1 MKYLGID
8 YGDSKV
14 GLAIGDSASGLALP
28 YKILAN
34 RGAKGLLLE
43 IKNIC
48 QQEKINQIIVGV
60 PFNTQAKTAT
70 PAEKKV
76 RDFIQ
81 ALQAAVALPISE
93 QSEIFSTKAAQ
104 KLSPGK
110 RDDDLAAMLI
120 LQSYL
125 DKDR

>member
-1 MKYLGID
+1 MKYLGLD

-14 GLAIGDSASGLALP
+14 GLAIGDSAAGLALP

-34 RGAKGLLLE
+34 RGVNGLLSE

-48 QQEKINQIIVGV
+48 QQEKIEKIIVGV
-60 PFNTQAKTAT
+60 PFNTQAKTMT

-76 RDFIQ
+76 RNFIR
-81 ALQAAVALPISE
+81 ALQAVVALPISE
-93 QSEIFSTKAAQ
+93 QSEIFSTKAAR
-104 KLSPGK
+104 KLSPNK

-125 DKDR
+125 DKDK